1 MNFTEL
7 GRKPISEAQPAGEDA
22 RYTPE
27 FEELQ
32 AEIDRLSIPSQ
43 AGQVDWDKI
52 VRLAAQI
59 LEEKSKDLLAASY
72 LAVALIHTKK
82 EEGLVAGVR
91 VLADLTQNFWD
102 GMFPPIKRKKGRIR
116 IIEWW
121 QEKTL
126 AALEKYKP
134 FRFKEGVFRELKEI
148 LDEWDRFLEEKLPE
162 HPSIFSL
169 IRFLEET
176 AEIEPEAKP
185 EEKVA
190 SAEEPAPT
198 TRVVREA
205 PAPPEEISS
214 PEEARRELN
223 RLTQGLRKV
232 SQFFRENTPE
242 DPLGYRLL
250 RTAVWLNLREP
261 VAGSDGT
268 TKIPPPPAQLRTSL
282 VNLEQ
287 AGNWEQLL
295 AMSEGRL
302 GQFPL
307 WLDLNRLSY
316 AALVGLG
323 RNEAAEAVA
332 QETRAL
338 VKRYPGLLG
347 LSFSDGT
354 PFAGEET
361 KKWLAEKPP
370 EEKPKSKEEA
380 SKEREG
386 EELEAFLSRLK
397 IVARK
402 EGLGQAVAL
411 LQERS
416 QSGNGERARFLG
428 RLGLAELFIEA
439 KKLPLALLLLEE
451 ILNDLER
458 FQLEIWDPPLALRA
472 LRTVWHGFRLS
483 PDREHKRKVHEI
495 LAKIAQLDAT
505 AILGLLEEK
514 V

>member
-1 MNFTEL
+1 MKFTEL
-7 GRKPISEAQPAGEDA
+7 GQKPISEAQPAGEDA

-43 AGQVDWDKI
+43 AGQVDWEKI

-82 EEGLVAGVR
+82 EEGLATGVR
-91 VLADLTQNFWD
+91 VLADLTRNFWD
-102 GMFPPIKRKKGRIR
+102 IMFPPIKRKKGRIR

-134 FRFKEGVFRELKEI
+134 FRFKESLFRELKEI

-185 EEKVA
+185 EEKKPPLEE
-190 SAEEPAPT
+190 SAKPT
-198 TRVVREA
+198 TIKEISA
-205 PAPPEEISS
+205 SPEEIST

-223 RLTQGLRKV
+223 RLIQGLRKV
-232 SQFFRENTPE
+232 SQFFRENAPE

-261 VAGSDGT
+261 AAGNDGV
-268 TKIPPPPAQLRTSL
+268 TKIPPPPAQVRTSL

-316 AALVGLG
+316 AALMGLG

-332 QETRAL
+332 QETKAL
-338 VKRYPGLLG
+338 IKRYPGLLR
-347 LSFSDGT
+347 LFFSDGM

-361 KKWLAEKPP
+361 KKWLAEEAP
-370 EEKPKSKEEA
+370 EEKPVSQEETP
-380 SKEREG
+380 KERGDE
-386 EELEAFLSRLK
+386 EELEAFLSRLRV
-397 IVARK
+397 VACK
-402 EGLGQAVAL
+402 EGLGQAVTL
-411 LQERS
+411 LQERL
-416 QSGNGERARFLG
+416 QSGNGERIRFLG

-451 ILNDLER
+451 ILNDLEK
-458 FQLEIWDPPLALRA
+458 FQLERWDPPLALRA

-483 PDREHKRKVHEI
+483 QNREHKQKVHEI
-495 LAKIAQLDAT
+495 LARIAQLDAT
-505 AILGLLEEK
+505 AILNLLEEK